1 MRWSNNKYKAVKTT
15 IDGITFDSKR
25 EAKRYTEL
33 KLLEKSGMITHLE
46 LQPKYDII
54 INGAKYAVTGQTLL
68 TSPFARTRENIQELE
83 RRMDSSHEDRGQGGA
98 DSRGCQRLQDTY
110 LSFEKETGGGLLS
123 RYADQGSITLGQ
135 FMHFFD
141 KVSPMPL
148 HEFALHKKARAE
160 HLRFRALFTAV
171 ARRLGR
177 FSLNQIG
184 TIFNKDHASILH
196 YTKRH
201 EELVNEDDSYALIY
215 MDLEENIKRLMD
227 EKYGNSDL

>member
-1 MRWSNNKYKAVKTT
+1 MQIQGRLPLFYRSR
-15 IDGITFDSKR
+15 GR
-25 EAKRYTEL
+25 ERY
-33 KLLEKSGMITHLE
+33 
-46 LQPKYDII
+46 
-54 INGAKYAVTGQTLL
+54 
-68 TSPFARTRENIQELE
+68 IQEYE
-83 RRMDSSHEDRGQGGA
+83 RRMDSANENRPKGGA
-98 DSRGCQRLQDTY
+98 DSGGYQRLQDTY
-110 LSFEKETGGGLLS
+110 LSFEKETGRGLLS
-123 RYADQGSITLGQ
+123 RYADIGSLTLGQ

-160 HLRFRALFTAV
+160 HIRFRALFTAV

-201 EELVNEDDSYALIY
+201 EELVNTDDDYALVY
-215 MDLEENIKRLMD
+215 MDLEDNIKKLMD
-227 EKYGNSDL
+227 EKHGNSDL

>member
-1 MRWSNNKYKAVKTT
+1 MQLQGRLYLLHRSR
-15 IDGITFDSKR
+15 GR
-25 EAKRYTEL
+25 ER
-33 KLLEKSGMITHLE
+33 
-46 LQPKYDII
+46 
-54 INGAKYAVTGQTLL
+54 
-68 TSPFARTRENIQELE
+68 NIQELE
-83 RRMDSSHEDRGQGGA
+83 RRVDSSNEDRGQGGA

-201 EELVNEDDSYALIY
+201 EELVNTDDSYALIY
-215 MDLEENIKRLMD
+215 MDLEENIKKLMD
-227 EKYGNSDL
+227 EKYGTSDL

>member
-1 MRWSNNKYKAVKTT
+1 MQIQGRLSVLHRQTGKQRA
-15 IDGITFDSKR
+15 IQQFKR
-25 EAKRYTEL
+25 R
-33 KLLEKSGMITHLE
+33 
-46 LQPKYDII
+46 
-54 INGAKYAVTGQTLL
+54 V
-68 TSPFARTRENIQELE
+68 
-83 RRMDSSHEDRGQGGA
+83 DSSNEDRGQGGA

-110 LSFEKETGGGLLS
+110 LSFEKETGRGLLS
-123 RYADQGSITLGQ
+123 RYADIGSLTLGQ

-160 HLRFRALFTAV
+160 HIRFRALFTAV

-201 EELVNEDDSYALIY
+201 EELVNTDDDYALVY
-215 MDLEENIKRLMD
+215 MDLEDNIKKLMD
-227 EKYGNSDL
+227 EKYGTSDI

>member
-1 MRWSNNKYKAVKTT
+1 M
-15 IDGITFDSKR
+15 
-25 EAKRYTEL
+25 
-33 KLLEKSGMITHLE
+33 
-46 LQPKYDII
+46 
-54 INGAKYAVTGQTLL
+54 
-68 TSPFARTRENIQELE
+68 
-83 RRMDSSHEDRGQGGA
+83 
-98 DSRGCQRLQDTY
+98 
-110 LSFEKETGGGLLS
+110 
-123 RYADQGSITLGQ
+123 GQ

-148 HEFALHKKARAE
+148 HEFAHHKRARSE
-160 HLRFRALFTAV
+160 HLKYRALFTAV

-184 TIFNKDHASILH
+184 TIFNRDHASILH

-201 EELVNEDDSYALIY
+201 EELVNTDDSYALIY